1 MGNPRRCEALDYIQF
16 LIASQ
21 KVCSS
26 TEAARVQPE
35 SERAA
40 AHDAFS
46 RLLSRQPLETE
57 ALWQEAE
64 GCVNRTEGVLIAD
77 DTTLDKPYARQM
89 DLVSYHWSGKHR
101 RVVKGI
107 NLLSLLWHGQVD
119 NESGYIPTDFRVYDK
134 PVSGKTKNAH
144 LRDMLTT
151 AKERGF
157 NPKRVMFDSWYA
169 SLDNFKLLRT
179 FDWSWLA
186 RLKSNRQVNP
196 DDTGNVR
203 IDSLDIPDEGLTVH
217 LKGYGFV
224 KVYRTVLK
232 HQNATKTHYWATD
245 DLEMDIETFQDLTK
259 QAWSI
264 ETYHRGIKQFCGIE
278 KCQARLETSQRNH
291 ILLALRAFL
300 RLEFHRIKT
309 ASSWFEAKTSIIRHA
324 IRSYL
329 ENPTIRLSSA

>member
-1 MGNPRRCEALDYIQF
+1 MGNPRRCEELDYIQF

-21 KVCSS
+21 TVYSS

-35 SERAA
+35 GENAP

-46 RLLSRQPLETE
+46 RLLARQPLDTK

-64 GCVNRTEGVLIAD
+64 GCVNRTDGVLIAD
-77 DTTLDKPYARQM
+77 DSTLDKPYARQM
-89 DLVSYHWSGKHR
+89 DLVSWHWSGKHR
-101 RVVKGI
+101 RVVKGL
-107 NLLSLLWHGQVD
+107 NLLSLLWHGQVND
-119 NESGYIPTDFRVYDK
+119 KQGFIPTDFRLYDK
-134 PVSGKTKNAH
+134 PVSAKTKNEH

-151 AKERGF
+151 AKKRGF
-157 NPKRVMFDSWYA
+157 RPKRVMFDSWYA
-169 SLDNFKLLRT
+169 SLENLKLLRKLT
-179 FDWSWLA
+179 WSWLV
-186 RLKSNRQVNP
+186 RLKCNRQVNP

-203 IDSLDIPDEGLTVH
+203 IDSLAIPDEGLVVH
-217 LKGYGFV
+217 LKGYGMV
-224 KVYRTVLK
+224 KVFRTVLK

-245 DLEMDIETFQDLTK
+245 DLEMNLETFQDLTK
-259 QAWSI
+259 QAWAI

-300 RLEFHRIKT
+300 RLELHRITT
-309 ASSWFEAKTSIIRHA
+309 ACSWFETKTSIIRHA
-324 IRSYL
+324 IRAYL